1 MEYEDKKL
9 EYIERFGLG
18 YIGSDIEKRF
28 VLIGLVCYLTH
39 KAREKNPSTT
49 CLEIV
54 QALNKKFWI
63 EKSLQERIAIIS
75 EDFMYGCT
83 KFSTF
88 GVKPSEIINTLK
100 DIIDEMLPF

>member
-18 YIGSDIEKRF
+18 YIGPDIEKRF

-49 CLEIV
+49 
-54 QALNKKFWI
+54 
-63 EKSLQERIAIIS
+63 
-75 EDFMYGCT
+75 
-83 KFSTF
+83 
-88 GVKPSEIINTLK
+88 
-100 DIIDEMLPF
+100 

>member
-9 EYIERFGLG
+9 EYIQRFGLG
-18 YIGSDIEKRF
+18 YTGQDLEKKF

-39 KAREKNPSTT
+39 KAREKNPETT
-49 CLEIV
+49 CLQIV
-54 QALNKKFWI
+54 QALSKKFWI
-63 EKSLQERIAIIS
+63 EESLQEKIAIIA

-88 GVKPSEIINTLK
+88 GVKPSEIISTLK
-100 DIIDEMLPF
+100 DITYEMLPF

>member
-9 EYIERFGLG
+9 EYIQRFGLG
-18 YIGSDIEKRF
+18 YTGQDLEKKF
-28 VLIGLVCYLTH
+28 VLIGLVCYLTY
-39 KAREKNPSTT
+39 KAREKNPETT
-49 CLEIV
+49 CLQII

-63 EKSLQERIAIIS
+63 EESLQEKIAIIA

-100 DIIDEMLPF
+100 DITGEMLPF